1 MGSALDAV
9 IGNPPG
15 ERKAMVGLLQR
26 KFPWRTFCSHRESMK
41 CANFASRANPGGKPQ
56 GSRHAVLNMHK
67 CGAKRAVVG
76 RAEPLP
82 HFRAEGI
89 HPQSRRWRGGR

>member
-1 MGSALDAV
+1 
-9 IGNPPG
+9 
-15 ERKAMVGLLQR
+15 
-26 KFPWRTFCSHRESMK
+26 MK

-89 HPQSRRWRGGR
+89 HPQSMACLRKWRARRAMLLMQLL